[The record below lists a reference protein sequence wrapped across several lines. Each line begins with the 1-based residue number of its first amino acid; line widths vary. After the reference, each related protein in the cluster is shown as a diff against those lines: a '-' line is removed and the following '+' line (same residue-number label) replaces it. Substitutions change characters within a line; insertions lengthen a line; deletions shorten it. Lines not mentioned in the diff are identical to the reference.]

1 MVAHRQH
8 LKLVRLPFRHPCMQ
22 PTTFV
27 RKTRVELAATAY
39 KTAPGDRPDL
49 RASPTRPRLTAFD
62 AEILARAAA
71 LGVAARSVVVD
82 ERAAALRARLVTSL
96 AALAVVREL
105 AIIFLEVDAHD

>member
-1 MVAHRQH
+1 
-8 LKLVRLPFRHPCMQ
+8 MQ

-96 AALAVVREL
+96 GALAVVREL